1 MTQLFQF
8 IGLSSE
14 IRKWIQ
20 AFFASIASKLQQWQF
35 NTVVYMGLF
44 Y

>member
-1 MTQLFQF
+1 MTQLFQL

-20 AFFASIASKLQQWQF
+20 AFFASIASKLEQLQF
-35 NTVVYMGLF
+35 NTVVYLGHF